1 MRSGA
6 YNYEISSVSLT
17 SQVLLKWLS
26 QLNLHC
32 LSDVLSLFSLSLAP
46 KGPLGEV
53 IQKQMITELYKY
65 EKLKLIETVFLKQ
78 MRNTFFLWDGTSPC
92 FDVKHGIR
100 QGFHL
105 SYF

>member
-1 MRSGA
+1 
-6 YNYEISSVSLT
+6 
-17 SQVLLKWLS
+17 
-26 QLNLHC
+26 
-32 LSDVLSLFSLSLAP
+32 
-46 KGPLGEV
+46 
-53 IQKQMITELYKY
+53 MITELYKY

-105 SYF
+105 SYFWELPNFLIYLLLTVNVEGIKIGDNVLTISQLADDTCFFKMNFKSLLL